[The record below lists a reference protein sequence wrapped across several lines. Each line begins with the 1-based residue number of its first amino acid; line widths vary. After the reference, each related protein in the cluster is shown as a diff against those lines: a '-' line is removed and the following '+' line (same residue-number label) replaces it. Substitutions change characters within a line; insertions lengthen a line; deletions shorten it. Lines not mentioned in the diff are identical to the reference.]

1 MSEPAPTPT
10 VAQLVSQLSEQS
22 SRLARAEIALVK
34 AEMTQK
40 AKDSGLGIG
49 LIAGALFVLFH
60 ASMLLLW
67 AAVFGLAEAWPLWLS
82 ALVIGV
88 AGLLVAVGLIIAAMY
103 LFKRVGKKGQV
114 GTLLRLD
121 KAAVAEA
128 RAAAKQTVKSTPA
141 EDLL

>member
-1 MSEPAPTPT
+1 MNEPAQSPT

-22 SRLARAEIALVK
+22 SRLARAEIALAK
-34 AEMTQK
+34 AEIAQK
-40 AKDSGLGIG
+40 AKDSGIGIA

-82 ALVIGV
+82 ALTIGG
-88 AGLLVAVGLIIAAMY
+88 AGLLTAVGLVIVAMR
-103 LFKRVGKKGQV
+103 LFKRVGKKGQAS
-114 GTLLRLD
+114 TLLRLD